1 MPQEITN
8 RDIQGLSVPE
18 RIVLVEQIWDS
29 IVAEEDGLEVTQ
41 AQKDELDRRLAA
53 YEANPDEGAAWEE
66 VKARLRARK

>member
-1 MPQEITN
+1 MPQEITS
-8 RDIQGLSVPE
+8 RDIHGLSVPE

-53 YEANPDEGAAWEE
+53 CEASPDEGSTWEE

>member
-1 MPQEITN
+1 MGP
-8 RDIQGLSVPE
+8 
-18 RIVLVEQIWDS
+18 VEQIWDS